1 MYACTGASP
10 SPFAICG
17 FPPERSRG
25 FDAAP
30 RAEPARGVADFAGLR
45 AGFVDLL
52 AGFVDLLAG
61 FVGLLAGFVG
71 LLAGF
76 VGLLACFVDLEV
88 AVRFFAAIESATSV
102 RGRRVKR
109 IVRERHRSADSGIVA
124 ERGRYDKIANAPGRQ
139 RR

>member
-30 RAEPARGVADFAGLR
+30 RAEPARRVADFAGLR
-45 AGFVDLL
+45 AGFVDLR
-52 AGFVDLLAG
+52 AGFVG
-61 FVGLLAGFVG
+61 FVGLLEG
-71 LLAGF
+71 
-76 VGLLACFVDLEV
+76 FVDLEV
-88 AVRFFAAIESATSV
+88 AIRFFAAIESATSV

-109 IVRERHRSADSGIVA
+109 IVRQRHRSADSSIVA
-124 ERGRYDKIANAPGRQ
+124 KRGRYDKIANAPGRQ